1 MGGEQNNDVDPG
13 DVTAASDAPPPTTT
27 GGAGLGTLTGQSTP
41 PPFADQRYAIVG
53 FIGRGGMGEVHRAFD
68 RVLNRTVALK
78 VVRAEYAGQLELN
91 ARFLEEAQIAA
102 QLDHPGIV
110 PVYDHGRFPDGRL
123 WLTMKEVRGRTYG
136 ALIA

>member
-1 MGGEQNNDVDPG
+1 MAKVTIQDVAR
-13 DVTAASDAPPPTTT
+13 V
-27 GGAGLGTLTGQSTP
+27 AGVSVAT
-41 PPFADQRYAIVG
+41 V
-53 FIGRGGMGEVHRAFD
+53 D

-136 ALIA
+136 ALIADHHRGLEGVTLKRLVQVYLRVCEAVAAAHARRVVHRDLRLLS